1 MSRRRPLASV
11 LAAAALALACIVATP
26 GTAAAE
32 APLSP
37 AEKQEIEKLIHDYLM
52 ENPEVVLESVRKFR
66 EDQEKSAQAEAEQN
80 LGKLKAQLASDP
92 HSPVGGNPDGDVTI
106 VEFFDYRCG
115 YCKRAHEGLMKAVEN
130 DGNVRLVYKEF
141 PILGDASV
149 FATRAA
155 LAAWLIDK
163 QRYPAFHDVLMRHRG
178 EITPAKIWALAAEAG
193 FDADAVKA
201 KMEDPMIGKLIDA
214 NMRLAQAL
222 NINGTPAFVIGDE
235 LVPGYIEQDRIEAL
249 IEKARE
255 G

>member
-1 MSRRRPLASV
+1 VPRRRFLVSL
-11 LAAAALALACIVATP
+11 LAAAALAVACF
-26 GTAAAE
+26 AAAPAAAADE
-32 APLSP
+32 APLSA

-52 ENPEVVLESVRKFR
+52 ENPEVVLESVRKHR
-66 EDQEKSAQAEAEQN
+66 EAQEKAAQAEAEKN
-80 LGKLKAQLASDP
+80 LGALKAQLVSDP
-92 HSPVGGNPDGDVTI
+92 HSPVGGNPEGDVTV

-115 YCKRAHEGLMKAVEN
+115 YCKRAHPGLKAAIEK

-163 QRYPAFHDVLMRHRG
+163 QHYEAFHDALMSHRG
-178 EITPAKIWALAAEAG
+178 DLTPAKVLALATDAG
-193 FDADAVKA
+193 LDPEAVKA
-201 KMEDPMIGKLIDA
+201 KMEEPMVDGLIDA

-222 NINGTPAFVIGDE
+222 NINGTPAFVVGDE
-235 LVPGYIEQDRIEAL
+235 LVPGYIEQERIEAL